1 MNNTFRRILVTGGAG
16 YIGSHMVRFLMDAGY
31 SPVVF
36 DDLSTGHV
44 EFLLEGVPFI
54 QGDLTRPEDVERA
67 FSQFQFAAVIH
78 FAGVIR
84 VEESVID
91 PDKYLQNNVDGSR
104 NLVEG
109 CLKHDLKN
117 VIFSSTCAVYAEGQG
132 DKIKESFY
140 LAPKSPY
147 GMTKKQVED
156 ILIDTG
162 KTFGLNYIILRYFNA
177 CGAHASGQIG
187 EWHEP
192 ETHLIP
198 NIFRTVLAG
207 KELTIFGN
215 DYQTRDGTC
224 VRDYI
229 HLDDLCAGHL
239 AALDLLLKGGS
250 SGIYNLGTECGAT
263 VLEVIS
269 AVEKASG
276 RKVKYRFGPR
286 RSGDLAFLVA
296 DASKAACELRW
307 TAKKTLSDAI
317 HSAWKWEQKLAALQ
331 KYM

>member
-54 QGDLTRPEDVERA
+54 QGDLKRPEDVERA

-117 VIFSSTCAVYAEGQG
+117 VIFSSTCAVYAEGLRLQMYMHG
-132 DKIKESFY
+132 RN
-140 LAPKSPY
+140 
-147 GMTKKQVED
+147 V
-156 ILIDTG
+156 ILM
-162 KTFGLNYIILRYFNA
+162 LR
-177 CGAHASGQIG
+177 
-187 EWHEP
+187 
-192 ETHLIP
+192 
-198 NIFRTVLAG
+198 
-207 KELTIFGN
+207 
-215 DYQTRDGTC
+215 
-224 VRDYI
+224 
-229 HLDDLCAGHL
+229 
-239 AALDLLLKGGS
+239 
-250 SGIYNLGTECGAT
+250 
-263 VLEVIS
+263 
-269 AVEKASG
+269 
-276 RKVKYRFGPR
+276 
-286 RSGDLAFLVA
+286 
-296 DASKAACELRW
+296 
-307 TAKKTLSDAI
+307 
-317 HSAWKWEQKLAALQ
+317 
-331 KYM
+331 